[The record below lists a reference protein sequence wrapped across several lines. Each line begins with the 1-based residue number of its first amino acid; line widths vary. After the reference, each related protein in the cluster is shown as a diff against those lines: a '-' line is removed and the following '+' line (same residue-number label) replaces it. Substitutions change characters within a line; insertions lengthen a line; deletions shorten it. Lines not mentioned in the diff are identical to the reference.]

1 MVVAFT
7 VGIVTMMNSVARG
20 SNKSSRTLAVCC
32 LSSSSLEDLKQD
44 DKLVVCFST
53 HINMNQLGTIAHLQ
67 LIARSQETTLR
78 LARMKRHLHPE
89 ITMCSNMHY
98 TFA

>member
-1 MVVAFT
+1 MAASFT

-32 LSSSSLEDLKQD
+32 LSSSSLEVLKQD
-44 DKLVVCFST
+44 DQLVVCFST
-53 HINMNQLGTIAHLQ
+53 HININQLGATYLQ
-67 LIARSQETTLR
+67 LIACSPETTLR

-89 ITMCSNMHY
+89 IAMCSNMHY
-98 TFA
+98 TSA